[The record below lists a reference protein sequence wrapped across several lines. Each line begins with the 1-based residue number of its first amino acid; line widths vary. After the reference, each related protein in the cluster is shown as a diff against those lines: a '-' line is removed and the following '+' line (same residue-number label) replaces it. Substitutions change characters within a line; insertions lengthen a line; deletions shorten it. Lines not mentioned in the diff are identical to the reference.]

1 MEPQGFV
8 YDNNKNTT
16 RHNVRVPEKRKREWA
31 WKSIQR
37 HYILKVS
44 KFDKNRNLKHIQEAE
59 QITGRINSPQIHT
72 RHFTIKQLKAKNK
85 ISSFQ
90 KSSQRDMRHYLL
102 RNTDL
107 NGHRFLIWSHRGQ
120 KIEAHHF
127 SSVKRKHCQQHTFYQ
142 VKLSLKK

>member
-16 RHNVRVPEKRKREWA
+16 SHNIRVPEKRKREWA
-31 WKSIQR
+31 WEYSKTLHLKSLQIWQKQK
-37 HYILKVS
+37 LKTYS
-44 KFDKNRNLKHIQEAE
+44 RSWANHRQDKF
-59 QITGRINSPQIHT
+59 PQIHT

-107 NGHRFLIWSHRGQ
+107 NGHRFLIWSHRSQ
-120 KIEAHHF
+120 KIDAHHF